1 MNICRLKPEF
11 VEPLALTL
19 FEEWHDFAPWS
30 SLDKI
35 RAYYAQCLNGDD
47 LPLAFA
53 AVDNEGR
60 LMGSSALKRFDMTCF
75 PEYEYWL
82 GDVFV
87 LPQFRGLGVGRQL
100 VSFCLDKARELGL
113 PHLFL
118 YTPDVQAV
126 YEKFGWK
133 EITQTWHNGETV
145 SVMKLDL

>member
-11 VEPLALTL
+11 VEPLSLTL

-35 RAYYAQCLNGDD
+35 RVYYAQCLNGDD

-60 LMGSSALKRFDMTCF
+60 LMGSAALKRFDMACF

-113 PHLFL
+113 PHLYL
-118 YTPDVQAV
+118 YPAAAFVVAAFATALFGGLECDVVIGNQAGSC
-126 YEKFGWK
+126 F
-133 EITQTWHNGETV
+133 T
-145 SVMKLDL
+145 

>member
-11 VEPLALTL
+11 VEPLALAL

-35 RAYYAQCLNGDD
+35 RAYYAQCINGDN

-53 AVDNEGR
+53 AVNNEGR
-60 LMGSSALKRFDMTCF
+60 LMGSAALKRFDMACF

-113 PHLFL
+113 PHLYL
-118 YTPDVQAV
+118 YPAAAFVVAAFAAALFGGLECDVVIDNQAGSC
-126 YEKFGWK
+126 F
-133 EITQTWHNGETV
+133 T
-145 SVMKLDL
+145 

>member
-1 MNICRLKPEF
+1 MNICRLKPKF
-11 VEPLALTL
+11 VEPLALAL

-30 SLDKI
+30 SPDKI
-35 RAYYAQCLNGDD
+35 RAYYAQCLDGDD

-53 AVDNEGR
+53 AVDKEGR
-60 LMGSSALKRFDMTCF
+60 LMGSAALKQFDMACF

-100 VSFCLDKARELGL
+100 VSFCLDKAHELGL